1 MGDESLRTIE
11 PMEDFLLMFDKE
23 FLKPEEERGEV
34 LPELSLDFFRGLFS
48 DLSSREFCGR

>member
-34 LPELSLDFFRGLFS
+34 LPELSLDFFPGPFS
-48 DLSSREFCGR
+48 DLSSREFYER